1 MANKFSDKAKKL
13 LKSQE
18 IARIATL
25 TKEGYP
31 HVAPMWFVADDRY
44 VYFATDSTSLKI
56 ANIGR
61 NSKVAVL
68 VDSQDWHN
76 PEGILIQGKA
86 EVLKK
91 GDGDFGHSLNL
102 MIGRFPNEK
111 KYEGPKQRVIRV
123 TPIKIAY
130 WKFNS

>member
-1 MANKFSDKAKKL
+1 MVNKFSEKAKHL
-13 LKSQE
+13 LNSQE

-31 HVAPMWFVADDRY
+31 HIAPMWFVADDRY
-44 VYFATDSTSLKI
+44 VYFTTDSTSLKI
-56 ANIGR
+56 ANIGK

-91 GDGDFGHSLNL
+91 SDGDFRYSLDL

-123 TPIKIAY
+123 TPTKMAY
-130 WKFNS
+130 WKFKS

>member
-1 MANKFSDKAKKL
+1 MVNKFSDKATRLFKG
-13 LKSQE
+13 QE

-25 TKEGYP
+25 TKGGYP

-56 ANIGR
+56 ANIGK

-68 VDSQDWHN
+68 IDSQDWHK

-91 GDGDFGHSLNL
+91 GDESFGYSLNL
-102 MIGRFPNEK
+102 MIGRFPDEK

-123 TPIKIAY
+123 TPIKMAY
-130 WKFNS
+130 WKLSH

>member
-1 MANKFSDKAKKL
+1 MTNKFSDKAKQL
-13 LKSQE
+13 LGSQE

-44 VYFATDSTSLKI
+44 VYFTTDSTSLKI
-56 ANIGR
+56 ANIEK

-91 GDGDFGHSLNL
+91 GDGDFRYSLNL

-123 TPIKIAY
+123 TPIKMAY